1 MNATTGNIHP
11 AAMRASD
18 ADRDAV
24 ISDLSEHFQAG
35 RLTAGELDERTG
47 QALTARTWG
56 ELTELLADLP
66 ASRPGPRASAGTS
79 SSARPRPPSARVA
92 PPLTAALA
100 AIGIAAVLVIVAHG
114 WGLIWLL
121 LPVLLMARRLTC
133 YPGAAKRRGQL
144 SAPSGA
150 DRSRD
155 LPVGRILARA
165 YFLSRTGISAE
176 GSRTHDRADGE

>member
-47 QALTARTWG
+47 RALTARTWG

-66 ASRPGPRASAGTS
+66 ATRSAPRASAGP
-79 SSARPRPPSARVA
+79 SASAPPQPPSGRVA
-92 PPLTAALA
+92 PPLSAALA
-100 AIGIAAVLVIVAHG
+100 AIGIVAVLVIVAHA

-121 LPVLLMARRLTC
+121 IPIMLMARRTTC
-133 YPGAAKRRGQL
+133 HPGAAKRRGQL
-144 SAPSGA
+144 CATSGA

-155 LPVGRILARA
+155 LPVKADTCTCVFPEPHRRIRGGTPNA
-165 YFLSRTGISAE
+165 
-176 GSRTHDRADGE
+176 